1 MRRWKGRRTKASG
14 GVACGVQA
22 MARQERRTS
31 WHRNQ
36 AARVRRGP
44 ASGRFILAAAASAI
58 GLGNLWRFPYLAAK
72 YGGGVFLITYV
83 VLVVSFG
90 FTLMMLEAALGRKTG
105 QSALGA
111 FKSFGKK
118 YAFIGILTSAI
129 PFIIVPYYCIIG
141 GWVLK
146 YAGAYITDGSA
157 ALADGG
163 TYFTNFISG
172 GGESFIWAIAFLAI
186 VFAIVALG
194 VKNGI
199 ERANRILMPILI
211 VMTVG
216 ICIYELTMPGAIDGL
231 ATTSRPTSASSAC
244 SWWWPRW
251 ADVLQLVAGHG
262 HHDHVRSYMQSPTT
276 LSSPLRH
283 IEIFDTGYAFLAG
296 LMIVPAA
303 FVAMGSADAVAS
315 KSGPSLMF
323 IILPNVFDQMG
334 GIASIMGFLF
344 FLLVVFAALTS
355 SISLTETCVSIVQD
369 SAHTTRKKAL
379 GITMA
384 FIFIMAMIVNL
395 GYCQLAMIQPL
406 GPGSTILDFLDF
418 ISNSVM
424 MPIAAL
430 LACVFVGW
438 VIKPKAIIDEVKV
451 SSPFKA
457 EKMFTVMVKYI
468 APVLLVIILLAYVAA
483 QFGLFSM

>member
-1 MRRWKGRRTKASG
+1 MSANSG
-14 GVACGVQA
+14 G
-22 MARQERRTS
+22 ARAS
-31 WHRNQ
+31 W
-36 AARVRRGP
+36 
-44 ASGRFILAAAASAI
+44 SGKWAFILAAAASAI

-83 VLVVSFG
+83 VLVVTFG

-118 YAFIGILTSAI
+118 YAFIGIFTSAI

-146 YAGAYITDGSA
+146 YAGAYLIDGSA

-163 TYFTNFISG
+163 TYFTSFIGG
-172 GGESFIWAIAFLAI
+172 GGESFIWAIAFLLI

-199 ERANRILMPILI
+199 ERANRILMPVLL
-211 VMTVG
+211 VMTAG
-216 ICIYELTMPGAIDGL
+216 ICIYELTLPGAIDGL
-231 ATTSRPTSASSAC
+231 AYYLTPDFSKFS
-244 SWWWPRW
+244 
-251 ADVLQLVAGHG
+251 VELVIAALGQMFYSLSLAMG
-262 HHDHVRSYMQSPTT
+262 IMITYGSYMQKSDN
-276 LSSPLRH
+276 LEQSVRR
-283 IEIFDTGYAFLAG
+283 IELFDTGYAFLAG

-303 FVAMGSADAVAS
+303 FVAMGSAEAVAS

-323 IILPNVFDQMG
+323 VILPTVFDQMG

-369 SAHTTRKKAL
+369 SAHITRKKAL
-379 GITMA
+379 IVSMA
-384 FIFIMAMIVNL
+384 FIE
-395 GYCQLAMIQPL
+395 PL

-430 LACVFVGW
+430 MACVFVGW
-438 VIKPKAIIDEVKV
+438 IIKPKAIIDEVK
-451 SSPFKA
+451 SSGPFKA
-457 EKMFTVMVKYI
+457 EKMFTVMVKFI
-468 APVLLVIILLAYVAA
+468 APVLLVVILVAYVAA

>member
-1 MRRWKGRRTKASG
+1 MSANSG
-14 GVACGVQA
+14 G
-22 MARQERRTS
+22 ARAS
-31 WHRNQ
+31 W
-36 AARVRRGP
+36 
-44 ASGRFILAAAASAI
+44 SGKWAFILAAAASAI

-83 VLVVSFG
+83 VLVVTFG

-118 YAFIGILTSAI
+118 YAFIGIFTSAI

-146 YAGAYITDGSA
+146 YAGAYLIDGSA

-163 TYFTNFISG
+163 TYFTNFS
-172 GGESFIWAIAFLAI
+172 GESFIWAIAFLLI

-199 ERANRILMPILI
+199 ERANRILMPVLLI
-211 VMTVG
+211 MTAG
-216 ICIYELTMPGAIDGL
+216 ICIYELTLPGAIDGL
-231 ATTSRPTSASSAC
+231 AYYLTPDFSKFS
-244 SWWWPRW
+244 
-251 ADVLQLVAGHG
+251 VELVIAALGQMFYSLSLAMG
-262 HHDHVRSYMQSPTT
+262 IMITYGSYMQKSDN
-276 LSSPLRH
+276 LEQSVRR
-283 IEIFDTGYAFLAG
+283 IELFDTGYAFLAG

-303 FVAMGSADAVAS
+303 FVAMGSAEAVAS

-323 IILPNVFDQMG
+323 VILPNVFDQMG

-369 SAHTTRKKAL
+369 SAHITRKKAL
-379 GITMA
+379 IVSMV
-384 FIFIMAMIVNL
+384 FIFVMAMIVNM
-395 GYCQLAMIQPL
+395 GYCQLAFIEPL

-430 LACVFVGW
+430 MACVFVGW
-438 VIKPKAIIDEVKV
+438 IIKPKAIIDEVK
-451 SSPFKA
+451 SSGPFKA
-457 EKMFTVMVKYI
+457 EKMFTVMVKFI
-468 APVLLVIILLAYVAA
+468 APVLLVVILVAYVAA